1 MGTEKLNKKCKAITQ
16 KEEDRDK
23 IDFSG
28 RLKMNG
34 EKLVADSL
42 VGKIMLT
49 QGVNWEDLII
59 ALQQAWLI
67 VKELKIKSLRD
78 NIFVFKFASEM
89 DKQIVL
95 IGGLWH
101 FVGALVILS

>member
-1 MGTEKLNKKCKAITQ
+1 MYSKVQRWILKSPIKKCKVITL

-34 EKLVADSL
+34 EKLAADSL

-49 QGVNWEDLII
+49 
-59 ALQQAWLI
+59 
-67 VKELKIKSLRD
+67 
-78 NIFVFKFASEM
+78 
-89 DKQIVL
+89 
-95 IGGLWH
+95 
-101 FVGALVILS
+101 